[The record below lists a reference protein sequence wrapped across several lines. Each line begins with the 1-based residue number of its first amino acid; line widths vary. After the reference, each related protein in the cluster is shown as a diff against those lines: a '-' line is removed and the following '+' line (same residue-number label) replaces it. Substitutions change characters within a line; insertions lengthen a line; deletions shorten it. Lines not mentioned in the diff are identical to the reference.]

1 MQAQRALGQPLEHL
15 GTAGKMSAPATS
27 GAKPPTLPLSKAR
40 RELAELLEHA
50 RTLEADGDT
59 TRLLS
64 QDSPTSGEGGGP
76 QIARWGVK
84 INDEYCIIAARKVD
98 EDRRLRFDVYNTRT
112 STQHALVCRHADV
125 VSSGGTSVAAVA
137 RAIALDLRFDG
148 TNRLVFGPHV
158 PASWVS
164 HD

>member
-1 MQAQRALGQPLEHL
+1 
-15 GTAGKMSAPATS
+15 MSAPATS

-50 RTLEADGDT
+50 RTIEADGDT

-112 STQHALVCRHADV
+112 STQHALVCVATR
-125 VSSGGTSVAAVA
+125 TSCRAASVGRGRGAGHRVGFALRRDEPARLRAA
-137 RAIALDLRFDG
+137 RAG
-148 TNRLVFGPHV
+148 VVGEP
-158 PASWVS
+158 
-164 HD
+164 